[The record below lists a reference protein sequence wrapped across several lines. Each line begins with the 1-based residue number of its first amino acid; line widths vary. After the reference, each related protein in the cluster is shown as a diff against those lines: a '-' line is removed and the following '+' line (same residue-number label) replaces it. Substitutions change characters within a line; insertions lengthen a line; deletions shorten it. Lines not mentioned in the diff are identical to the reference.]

1 MVDKKRPVN
10 LDFGTIKLPITAYVS
25 ILHRVS
31 GVVILFALAI
41 LLWLLDQ
48 SLASEQSFEAVSNI
62 LSYPIA
68 QFLIWGSLVAL
79 AYHMVAGIRHLVMDL
94 GIGEESF
101 NSGRISAWIAVVIDV
116 VLITVL
122 TGWVILRW
130 RFLLDLPS
138 QGLTTG

>member
-1 MVDKKRPVN
+1 
-10 LDFGTIKLPITAYVS
+10 
-25 ILHRVS
+25 
-31 GVVILFALAI
+31 VVTLFALAI

-79 AYHMVAGIRHLVMDL
+79 AYHTVAGIRHLVMDL

-101 NSGRISAWIAVVIDV
+101 NSGRISAWIAVVIAV

-122 TGWVILRW
+122 TGWVIL
-130 RFLLDLPS
+130 
-138 QGLTTG
+138 

>member
-1 MVDKKRPVN
+1 VVDKKRPVN

-31 GVVILFALAI
+31 GVVNLFALAI
-41 LLWLLDQ
+41 FLWLLDQ

-79 AYHMVAGIRHLVMDL
+79 AYHTVAGIRHLVMDL

-101 NSGRISAWIAVVIDV
+101 NSGRISAWIAVVIAV

-122 TGWVILRW
+122 TGWVIL
-130 RFLLDLPS
+130 
-138 QGLTTG
+138 